1 MVELIITEKPKS
13 AQRIAEAL
21 AEGKPLKKKVK
32 KVSYYEITH
41 GNSDIIV
48 ACAVGHLFGIAKKKT
63 KKRQSRFFKVE
74 WQPLYEISKDAA
86 FSKNYYDVI
95 KKLSKKA
102 DSFIVS
108 CDLDI
113 EGELIGLNIL
123 KYICKQKN
131 GKRMKFSTL
140 TKQDLVKAYEN
151 ASEHIE
157 WGMAIAGDTRHRLDF
172 YYGINLSNA
181 LTKSIKKAGM
191 FRMLSIGRVAGAC
204 TKDHR

>member
-1 MVELIITEKPKS
+1 MAELIITEKPKS

-21 AEGKPLKKKVK
+21 AEGKPLKKKEK
-32 KVSYYEITH
+32 KVSYYEITR
-41 GNSDIIV
+41 GKTDIIV

-63 KKRQSRFFKVE
+63 KKRKTRFFEVE
-74 WQPLYEISKDAA
+74 WQPLHKINKASA
-86 FSKNYYDVI
+86 FSKNYHDTI

-102 DSFIVS
+102 DSFTVS

-123 KYICKQKN
+123 KYICRQKN

-140 TKQDLVKAYEN
+140 TKEDLVKAYEN
-151 ASEHIE
+151 ASESIE
-157 WGMAIAGDTRHRLDF
+157 WGMAIAGDTRHKLDF

-181 LTKSIKKAGM
+181 LTKSIKKPECSECSA
-191 FRMLSIGRVAGAC
+191 
-204 TKDHR
+204 